1 MAGTEHRDQSPLSF
15 PVLPHSRPVPR
26 HRVPGHRREVFASGP
41 VRVFLGYCV
50 ATGSCLVHSFSS
62 GDPRPGVTGD
72 THAWSGPSL
81 AVGAPAGGVRGE
93 VERPGFGST
102 FLWVPFEV
110 IWGACVCV
118 GGSSRGPP
126 LALRPTRVQTIP
138 MEYICIKRYP
148 YTISSLRLRGV
159 WCADGQRPA
168 RASFCFSAPH
178 VLALHVGTSALRCRA
193 SRDDD
198 GHVTDWG
205 EGRLRREH

>member
-26 HRVPGHRREVFASGP
+26 RRVPGHRREVFASGP

-50 ATGSCLVHSFSS
+50 ATAPVLFIVSLQETPALGSL
-62 GDPRPGVTGD
+62 G
-72 THAWSGPSL
+72 THMRGRVPPWLWGLQP
-81 AVGAPAGGVRGE
+81 GGVRGE
-93 VERPGFGST
+93 VEHPGFGST

-168 RASFCFSAPH
+168 RASFRFSAPH
-178 VLALHVGTSALRCRA
+178 VLASHVGTSALRCRV